1 MTANEPVLW
10 SKLST
15 TEIRD
20 AVQRAHA
27 TVIWPIGAT
36 EQHGPHLPVDVD
48 HVLAASIAERVSA
61 RTGIPVLPTLPITSS
76 WYWRGWP
83 GTLSIS
89 AATLGA
95 VLLEVCS
102 GLAASGV
109 RRLIL
114 LNAHGGNIPALMEFP
129 DRASQAVPDLAVRV
143 LHWWEAS
150 PRVTALANRD
160 TAPGD
165 GGYRVTHANV
175 GETSL
180 YMALDAGTVR
190 LDRIDAEPDLDAV
203 PRFYFRPTAEF
214 SPNGVFGHPSG
225 ATPEQ
230 GRELLKIVI
239 DDIVA
244 LTERA
249 AAEML
254 ADGA

>member
-1 MTANEPVLW
+1 MTASEPVLW
-10 SKLST
+10 AKLST

-20 AVQRAHA
+20 AVDRAGG

-48 HVLAASIAERVSA
+48 HVLATSIAERVSA

-83 GTLSIS
+83 GTLSVS
-89 AATLGA
+89 SDTLTA
-95 VLLEVCS
+95 VLLDVSS
-102 GLAASGV
+102 GLVASGV

-129 DRASQAVPDLAVRV
+129 DRVSQAVPELAVRV

-150 PRVTALANRD
+150 ERVTKLANRD

-165 GGYRVTHANV
+165 GGYRVTHANE

-180 YMALDAGTVR
+180 YMALDAGPVR
-190 LDRIDAEPDLDAV
+190 LERIEEEPDLEAV

-214 SPNGVFGHPSG
+214 SPNGIFGHPSG
-225 ATPEQ
+225 STADH
-230 GRELLKIVI
+230 GHALLDIVI

-244 LTERA
+244 LVERG
-249 AAEML
+249 AAETR
-254 ADGA
+254 AHAA